1 MRRDEREEARRE
13 REEKKRRWQSLSLS
27 LPLRLSNRVFFFRFF
42 HAEHALFFFT
52 TTFAE
57 ARLGPSEGF
66 LAFSFSLYMFKNLC
80 LAF

>member
-1 MRRDEREEARRE
+1 M
-13 REEKKRRWQSLSLS
+13 LC
-27 LPLRLSNRVFFFRFF
+27 
-42 HAEHALFFFT
+42 FFFT